1 MGNLTDKPELNEKK
15 GKIGNLDSP
24 KNPFDYYEREYGT
37 VPRDTERAP
46 FQWVSEVAYKNVGT
60 AQK

>member
-24 KNPFDYYEREYGT
+24 KNPFDYSQREYGT
-37 VPRDTERAP
+37 VQVADFP
-46 FQWVSEVAYKNVGT
+46 FFLIEFRLIR
-60 AQK
+60 